1 MAQAD
6 GVVANGSG
14 AAVRAEINAQLAA
27 VFTNHSGATQPST
40 IFAHQWWYDE
50 SANILKIR
58 NDAGSGWIDVINFA
72 TSGSEGALVLPI
84 GTAAATSIGP
94 ASAANSG
101 FFFRQGSQASYGY
114 GVNYSMA
121 GTEWL
126 SIDAQIDG
134 DNNRPAF
141 NWRSRNVSLGS
152 NVANDAGVQM
162 TQAGR
167 MIVQKDGGWVLGLNR
182 TSNDG
187 DIVLFAGQGTTEGT
201 ISVSGT
207 TISYNG
213 AHLSRWSQL
222 PGGGSR
228 AEILRGSVM
237 SNTDEMCE
245 WGSEDNEQLNRCK
258 VSDIEGDINV
268 AGIFQDWDDGDETY
282 TNDFYLAMTGDF
294 VIRIA
299 QGTTVA
305 RGDLLMSAGD
315 GTAKT
320 QADDIVRSKTIAKV
334 ISTNVSTTY
343 GDGSYCVPCVL
354 MAC

>member
-6 GVVANGSG
+6 GVVSNGSG
-14 AAVRAEINAQLAA
+14 AAVRADINGQLAA

-40 IFAHQWWYDE
+40 ILAHQWWYDE

-58 NDAGSGWIDVINFA
+58 NDAGNGWIDVINFSA
-72 TSGSEGALVLPI
+72 GSEGALIVPY
-84 GTAAATSIGP
+84 GTASNTAIRP
-94 ASAANSG
+94 AGTNGTNG
-101 FFFRQGSQASYGY
+101 FFFRDGSSG
-114 GVNYSMA
+114 A
-121 GTEWL
+121 GTGVSYSLSGIEVF
-126 SIDAQIDG
+126 SIDALISG
-134 DNNRPAF
+134 DNNRPAL
-141 NWRSRNVSLGS
+141 NWLSRDVGITS
-152 NVANDAGVQM
+152 NVAGHAGGQM
-162 TQAGR
+162 PQAGR
-167 MIVQKDGGWVLGLNR
+167 GIIQKDGGWVLGLNR
-182 TSNDG
+182 TTNDG
-187 DIVLFAGQGTTEGT
+187 DIILFSGQGTVDGT
-201 ISVSGT
+201 ISVNGT
-207 TISYNG
+207 TVSLNG

-268 AGIFQDWDDGDETY
+268 AGVFQGWDDDDEIY
-282 TNDFYLAMTGDF
+282 TNDLHLAMTGDF